1 MNALNVVTLSEA
13 KLFLRLDADYNYDDT
28 LIESLITA
36 SVQEVE
42 LMTCQILYQR
52 IITVKTN
59 KKGTYRIFDYPL
71 LSIESLTNTDLDAVD
86 YEEDQSEW
94 FTDVLSYERGYQT
107 LVYVAGYG
115 WDYEGGTETPAA
127 IQTALKEMITYLYE
141 NRDNPKTH
149 YPAIIDILLQPYKR
163 VTLF

>member
-1 MNALNVVTLSEA
+1 
-13 KLFLRLDADYNYDDT
+13 
-28 LIESLITA
+28 
-36 SVQEVE
+36 
-42 LMTCQILYQR
+42 
-52 IITVKTN
+52 
-59 KKGTYRIFDYPL
+59 L

-86 YEEDQSEW
+86 YEEDESEW
-94 FTDVLSYERGYQT
+94 FTDVLSDETGYQT

-149 YPAIIDILLQPYKR
+149 YPAIVDILLQPYKR